1 MKEKILKLVKSKSL
15 FAILLNIVFMAIC
28 VGLTSFSYVDVS
40 DYNNSI
46 LICNQHFYYNS
57 SVNYILAV
65 LIGTL
70 QYAVTDFNCFVL
82 VEILFSFMAFSSF
95 TFVFLDKYNMRKA
108 VIFSLVINIIFTLNH
123 YSFINSTKTSALLLT
138 AGFLLVL
145 NAIRNKRY
153 SFSCWLGVVEIL
165 LGSFFNIVYF
175 FVALG
180 FAIAFFFGDLIAK
193 RKYRLDFQKLFWY
206 FRPFLLM
213 FLLITVLGLGL
224 SQFSYTVNHA
234 TEEGERYYE
243 YSALTKSIDTLPYP
257 DYDENAEAFAQVG
270 IDNDTEY
277 ELLKSGYYDD
287 SKMLNNDS
295 LQLVSDL
302 QKQENSKT
310 VLYAMGDAFVDLGN
324 NIVSLST
331 RLIVMIVY
339 LAISAVFILY
349 HKNRFSF
356 FPLFYA
362 VAGYIAS
369 VVLRYLYNGAEY
381 LTYGIWLLMIVLLI
395 NSFNFE
401 VLRNQKPSSKLRMHN
416 GYFIMSIAVILALTA
431 SYATL
436 FMIHRP
442 DNDNNKDNVPQHLI
456 SEISRNPDYYYVM
469 DVQTQNEF
477 VRYTENYLHPLWGF
491 RDGYLENLDSFGYF
505 HNYELL
511 RKRNLP
517 DNIYEAVLKNRKI
530 QVIDKN
536 ITFKKEKYFSI
547 NYVPEPQKAVYN
559 QVDELDGYK
568 FYEVEMH

>member
-1 MKEKILKLVKSKSL
+1 MKEKILKLIKSKSL

-295 LQLVSDL
+295 LQLVSNL

>member
-1 MKEKILKLVKSKSL
+1 MKEKILKLIKSKSL

>member
-1 MKEKILKLVKSKSL
+1 MKEKVLKLIKSKSL

-46 LICNQHFYYNS
+46 LICNQHFYYS
-57 SVNYILAV
+57 SSINYILAAI
-65 LIGTL
+65 IGTL
-70 QYAVTDFNCFVL
+70 QYVFADFNCFVL

-95 TFVFLDKYNMRKA
+95 TFVFLDKYNSRKA
-108 VIFSLVINIIFTLNH
+108 VIFSIVINIIFTLNH
-123 YSFINSTKTSALLLT
+123 YSFINSTKTAALLVT

-153 SFSCWLGVVEIL
+153 SFSCWVGVLEII

-175 FVALG
+175 FVGLG
-180 FAIAFFFGDLIAK
+180 FAIAFFFGDMIAK

-206 FRPFLLM
+206 FRPYLLM
-213 FLLITVLGLGL
+213 FLLIAVLGVGL

-234 TEEGERYYE
+234 TPEGKSYYD
-243 YSALTKSIDTLPYP
+243 YSMLTGSIDTLPYP
-257 DYDENAEAFAQVG
+257 DYDDNSEAFAQVG
-270 IDNDTEY
+270 IDNDAEY
-277 ELLKSGYYDD
+277 ELLKNGYYDD
-287 SKMLNNDS
+287 SKMLNNDA
-295 LQLVSDL
+295 LRLVSKL

-310 VLYAMGDAFVDLGN
+310 VLYAVSEVFTDLAN
-324 NIVSLST
+324 YLVTLST
-331 RLIVMIVY
+331 RLIVMLVY
-339 LAISAVFILY
+339 LAISIVFILY

-356 FPLFYA
+356 FPLFYLLSGFA
-362 VAGYIAS
+362 AS

-395 NSFNFE
+395 NSFNFAVE
-401 VLRNQKPSSKLRMHN
+401 RSEKPSSKLRMSN
-416 GYFIMSIAVILALTA
+416 GYFIMSIAVIIALTA

-436 FMIHRP
+436 FIM
-442 DNDNNKDNVPQHLI
+442 NKPEDKSDDIPQHLI

-469 DVQTQNEF
+469 DTQSQKEF
-477 VRYTENYLHPLWGF
+477 LKYTENYLHPLWGF
-491 RDGYLENLDSFGYF
+491 RDEYLENLDSFGYF
-505 HNYELL
+505 HNYELM

-536 ITFKKEKYFSI
+536 ITFKKEKYFTI
-547 NYVPEPQKAVYN
+547 NYVQPPQSAIYN
-559 QVDELDGYK
+559 QVGEFDDYK

>member
-1 MKEKILKLVKSKSL
+1 MKEKILKLIKSKSL

-175 FVALG
+175 LVALG

>member
-1 MKEKILKLVKSKSL
+1 MKEKVLKLIKSKSL

-46 LICNQHFYYNS
+46 LICNQHFYYS
-57 SVNYILAV
+57 SSINYILAAI
-65 LIGTL
+65 IGTI
-70 QYAVTDFNCFVL
+70 QYVFADFNCFVL

-95 TFVFLDKYNMRKA
+95 TFVFLDKYNSRKA
-108 VIFSLVINIIFTLNH
+108 VIFSIVINIIFTLNH
-123 YSFINSTKTSALLLT
+123 YSFINSTKTAALLVT

-153 SFSCWLGVVEIL
+153 SFSCWVGVLEII

-175 FVALG
+175 FVGLG
-180 FAIAFFFGDLIAK
+180 FAIAFFFGDMIAK

-206 FRPFLLM
+206 FRPYLLM
-213 FLLITVLGLGL
+213 FLLIAVLGVGL

-234 TEEGERYYE
+234 TPEGKSYYD
-243 YSALTKSIDTLPYP
+243 YSMLTGSIDTLPYP
-257 DYDENAEAFAQVG
+257 DYDDNSEAFAQVG

-277 ELLKSGYYDD
+277 ELLKNGYYDD
-287 SKMLNNDS
+287 SKMLNNDA
-295 LQLVSDL
+295 LRLVSKL

-310 VLYAMGDAFVDLGN
+310 VLYAVSEVFTDLAN
-324 NIVSLST
+324 YVVTLST
-331 RLIVMIVY
+331 RLIVMLVY
-339 LAISAVFILY
+339 LAISIVFILY

-356 FPLFYA
+356 FPLFYLLSGFA
-362 VAGYIAS
+362 AS

-395 NSFNFE
+395 NSFNFAVE
-401 VLRNQKPSSKLRMHN
+401 RSEKPSSKLRMSN
-416 GYFIMSIAVILALTA
+416 GYFIMSIAVIIALTA

-436 FMIHRP
+436 FIM
-442 DNDNNKDNVPQHLI
+442 NKPEDKSDDIPQHLI

-469 DVQTQNEF
+469 DTQSQKEF
-477 VRYTENYLHPLWGF
+477 LKYTENYLHPLWGF
-491 RDGYLENLDSFGYF
+491 RDEYLENLDSFGYF
-505 HNYELL
+505 HNYELM

-536 ITFKKEKYFSI
+536 ITFKKEKYFTI
-547 NYVPEPQKAVYN
+547 NYVQPPQSAIYN
-559 QVDELDGYK
+559 QVGEFDDYK

>member
-1 MKEKILKLVKSKSL
+1 MKEKVLKLIKSKSL

-46 LICNQHFYYNS
+46 LICNQHFYYS
-57 SVNYILAV
+57 SSINYIMAAF
-65 LIGTL
+65 IGTV
-70 QYAVTDFNCFVL
+70 QYVFTDFNCFVL
-82 VEILFSFMAFSSF
+82 VEILLSFMAFSSF
-95 TFVFLDKYNMRKA
+95 TFVFLDKYNSRKA
-108 VIFSLVINIIFTLNH
+108 VIFSIVINIIFTLNH
-123 YSFINSTKTSALLLT
+123 YSYINSTKTAALLIT

-153 SFSCWLGVVEIL
+153 SFSCWLGVLEII

-175 FVALG
+175 FVGLG
-180 FAIAFFFGDLIAK
+180 FAIAFFFGDMIAK

-213 FLLITVLGLGL
+213 FMLIAVIGVGL
-224 SQFSYTVNHA
+224 SQFSYNVNHA
-234 TEEGERYYE
+234 TPEGKSYYD
-243 YSALTKSIDTLPYP
+243 YSMLTGSIDTLPYP
-257 DYDENAEAFAQVG
+257 NYDENAEAFAQVG
-270 IDNDTEY
+270 IDNDSEY
-277 ELLKSGYYDD
+277 ELLKNGYYDD
-287 SKMLNNDS
+287 SKMLNNNA
-295 LQLVSDL
+295 LKLVSNL

-310 VLYAMGDAFVDLGN
+310 VLYAVTEVFNDLAN
-324 NIVSLST
+324 YVVTLST
-331 RLIVMIVY
+331 RLIVMLVY
-339 LAISAVFILY
+339 LAISIVFILY

-356 FPLFYA
+356 FPLFYLLSGF
-362 VAGYIAS
+362 VAS

-401 VLRNQKPSSKLRMHN
+401 VERSDKPSSKLRMSN
-416 GYFIMSIAVILALTA
+416 GYFIMSIAVILGLTA

-436 FMIHRP
+436 FIM
-442 DNDNNKDNVPQHLI
+442 NKPEDKSDDIPQHLI

-469 DVQTQNEF
+469 DTQSQKEF
-477 VRYTENYLHPLWGF
+477 LKYTENYLHPLWGF
-491 RDGYLENLDSFGYF
+491 RDEYLENLDSFGYF
-505 HNYELL
+505 HNYELM

-536 ITFKKEKYFSI
+536 ITFKKEKYFTI
-547 NYVPEPQKAVYN
+547 NYVQPPQSAIYN
-559 QVDELDGYK
+559 QVGEFDDYK
-568 FYEVEMH
+568 FYEVEMR

>member
-1 MKEKILKLVKSKSL
+1 MKDLVLKLIKSKSL
-15 FAILLNIVFMAIC
+15 FAILLNVVFMAIC
-28 VGLTSFSYVDVS
+28 VALTSFSYVDIS
-40 DYNNSI
+40 DYNNSM

-70 QYAVTDFNCFVL
+70 QYVLTDFNCFVL
-82 VEILFSFMAFSSF
+82 IEILLSFMAFSSF

-108 VIFSLVINIIFTLNH
+108 VIFSIVINIIFTLNH
-123 YSFINSTKTSALLLT
+123 YSYINSTKTAALLLT

-153 SFSCWLGVVEIL
+153 SFSCWVGVLEIL
-165 LGSFFNIVYF
+165 IGSFFNIVYF

-180 FAIAFFFGDLIAK
+180 FAVAFFFGDMIAK

-206 FRPFLLM
+206 FRPYLLM
-213 FLLITVLGLGL
+213 FLLIAALGVGL
-224 SQFSYTVNHA
+224 NHFSYTVNHA
-234 TEEGERYYE
+234 TEEGENYYE
-243 YSALTKSIDTLPYP
+243 YSMLTKSIDTLPYP
-257 DYDENAEAFAQVG
+257 DYSENAEEFASVG
-270 IDNDTEY
+270 IDNDSEY
-277 ELLKSGYYDD
+277 ELLKNGYYDE
-287 SKMLNNDS
+287 SKMLNINS
-295 LQLVSDL
+295 LKMVSEL
-302 QKQENSKT
+302 QKEENSKT
-310 VLYAMGDAFVDLGN
+310 VLYAMGEVFTDLWN
-324 NIVSLST
+324 NIVTFST
-331 RLIVMIVY
+331 RLIVMLVY
-339 LAISAVFILY
+339 IAISVVFIIY

-356 FPLFYA
+356 FPLFYLMSGFA
-362 VAGYIAS
+362 AS

-381 LTYGIWLLMIVLLI
+381 LTYGIWLLMIALLI

-401 VLRNQKPSSKLRMHN
+401 VERSDKPSSKLRMNN

-436 FMIHRP
+436 FIIHKP
-442 DNDNNKDNVPQHLI
+442 EDKSDETPQHLI

-469 DVQTQNEF
+469 DTQTQKEF
-477 VRYTENYLHPLWGF
+477 VKYTENYLHPLWGF
-491 RDGYLENLDSFGYF
+491 REGYLENLDSFGYF

-536 ITFKKEKYFSI
+536 ITFKKEKYFTI
-547 NYVPEPQKAVYN
+547 NYVQSPQTAVYN
-559 QVDELDGYK
+559 QVEALDEYK
-568 FYEVEMH
+568 LYEVEIH

>member
-1 MKEKILKLVKSKSL
+1 MKEKVLKLIKSKSL

-28 VGLTSFSYVDVS
+28 VGLTSFSYVEIS

-57 SVNYILAV
+57 SINYILAAF
-65 LIGTL
+65 IGTI
-70 QYAVTDFNCFVL
+70 QYVFSDFNCFVL
-82 VEILFSFMAFSSF
+82 VEILLSFMAFTSF

-123 YSFINSTKTSALLLT
+123 YSYINSTKTAALLVT

-153 SFSCWLGVVEIL
+153 SFSCWIGVLEII

-175 FVALG
+175 FVGLG
-180 FAIAFFFGDLIAK
+180 FAIAFFFGDMIAK

-206 FRPFLLM
+206 FRPYLLM
-213 FLLITVLGLGL
+213 FLLIAVIGVGL

-234 TEEGERYYE
+234 TEEGENYYD
-243 YSALTKSIDTLPYP
+243 YSMLTKSIDTLPYP
-257 DYDENAEAFAQVG
+257 DYYDNAEEFAKAG
-270 IDNDTEY
+270 IDNDSEY
-277 ELLKSGYYDD
+277 ELLKNGYYDD
-287 SKMLNNDS
+287 TKMLNNNA
-295 LQLVSDL
+295 LRLVSNL

-310 VLYAMGDAFVDLGN
+310 ILYAITEVFTDLGN
-324 NIVSLST
+324 NVMTMST
-331 RLIVMIVY
+331 RLMVMLVY
-339 LAISAVFILY
+339 IAISLVFIIY

-356 FPLFYA
+356 FPLFYLLSGFA
-362 VAGYIAS
+362 AS

-401 VLRNQKPSSKLRMHN
+401 VERSDKPSSKLRMSN
-416 GYFIMSIAVILALTA
+416 GYFIISIAIIIALTA
-431 SYATL
+431 GYAAL
-436 FMIHRP
+436 FVMHKP
-442 DNDNNKDNVPQHLI
+442 EDKTDEVPQHLI
-456 SEISRNPDYYYVM
+456 AEISRNPDYYYVM
-469 DVQTQNEF
+469 DTQTQKEF
-477 VRYTENYLHPLWGF
+477 VKYTENYLHPLWGF

-505 HNYELL
+505 HNYDLM

-530 QVIDKN
+530 QVIDKY
-536 ITFKKEKYFSI
+536 ITFKKEKYFTI
-547 NYVPEPQKAVYN
+547 NYVEQPQSAIYN
-559 QVDELDGYK
+559 QVDAVDDYK
-568 FYEVEMH
+568 LYEVEIH

>member
-1 MKEKILKLVKSKSL
+1 MKEKVLKLIKSKSL

-28 VGLTSFSYVDVS
+28 VGLTSFSYVEIS

-57 SVNYILAV
+57 SINYILAAF
-65 LIGTL
+65 IGTI
-70 QYAVTDFNCFVL
+70 QYVFSDFNCFVL
-82 VEILFSFMAFSSF
+82 VEILLSFMAFTSF

-123 YSFINSTKTSALLLT
+123 YSYINSTKTAALLVT

-153 SFSCWLGVVEIL
+153 SFSCWVGVLEII

-175 FVALG
+175 FVGLG
-180 FAIAFFFGDLIAK
+180 FAIAFFFGDMIAK

-206 FRPFLLM
+206 FRPYLLM
-213 FLLITVLGLGL
+213 FLLIAVIGVGL

-234 TEEGERYYE
+234 TEEGENYYD
-243 YSALTKSIDTLPYP
+243 YSMLTKSIDTLPYP
-257 DYDENAEAFAQVG
+257 DYYDNAEEFAKAG
-270 IDNDTEY
+270 IDNDSEY
-277 ELLKSGYYDD
+277 ELLKNGYYDD
-287 SKMLNNDS
+287 TKMLNNNA
-295 LQLVSDL
+295 LRLVSDL

-310 VLYAMGDAFVDLGN
+310 ILYAITEVFTDLGN
-324 NIVSLST
+324 NVITLST
-331 RLIVMIVY
+331 RLMVMLVY
-339 LAISAVFILY
+339 IAISLVFIIY

-356 FPLFYA
+356 FPLFYLLSGFA
-362 VAGYIAS
+362 AS

-401 VLRNQKPSSKLRMHN
+401 VERSDKPSSKLRMSN
-416 GYFIMSIAVILALTA
+416 GYFIISIAIIIALTA
-431 SYATL
+431 GYAAL
-436 FMIHRP
+436 FVMHKP
-442 DNDNNKDNVPQHLI
+442 EDKTDEVPQHLI
-456 SEISRNPDYYYVM
+456 AEISRNPDYYYVM
-469 DVQTQNEF
+469 DTQTQKEF
-477 VRYTENYLHPLWGF
+477 VKYTENYLHPLWGF

-505 HNYELL
+505 HNYDLM

-530 QVIDKN
+530 QVIDKY
-536 ITFKKEKYFSI
+536 ITFKKEKYFTI
-547 NYVPEPQKAVYN
+547 NYVEQPQSAIYN
-559 QVDELDGYK
+559 QIDAVDDYK
-568 FYEVEMH
+568 LYEVEIH

>member
-1 MKEKILKLVKSKSL
+1 MKEKVLKLIKSKSL

-28 VGLTSFSYVDVS
+28 VGLTSFSYVEIS

-57 SVNYILAV
+57 SINYILAAF
-65 LIGTL
+65 IGTI
-70 QYAVTDFNCFVL
+70 QYVFSDFNCFVL
-82 VEILFSFMAFSSF
+82 VEILLSFMAFTSF

-123 YSFINSTKTSALLLT
+123 YSYINSTKTAALLVT

-153 SFSCWLGVVEIL
+153 SFSCWVGVLEII

-175 FVALG
+175 FVGLG
-180 FAIAFFFGDLIAK
+180 FAIAFFFGDMIAK

-206 FRPFLLM
+206 FRPYLLM
-213 FLLITVLGLGL
+213 FLLIAVIGVGL

-234 TEEGERYYE
+234 TEEGENYYD
-243 YSALTKSIDTLPYP
+243 YSMLTKSIDTLPYP
-257 DYDENAEAFAQVG
+257 DYYDNAEEFAKAG
-270 IDNDTEY
+270 IDNDSEY
-277 ELLKSGYYDD
+277 ELLKNGYYDD
-287 SKMLNNDS
+287 TKMLNNNA
-295 LQLVSDL
+295 LRLVSDL

-310 VLYAMGDAFVDLGN
+310 ILYAITEVFTDLGN
-324 NIVSLST
+324 NVMTLST
-331 RLIVMIVY
+331 RLMVMLVY
-339 LAISAVFILY
+339 IAISLVFIIY

-356 FPLFYA
+356 FPLFYLLSGFA
-362 VAGYIAS
+362 AS

-401 VLRNQKPSSKLRMHN
+401 VERSDKPSSKLRMSN
-416 GYFIMSIAVILALTA
+416 GYFIISIAIIIALTA
-431 SYATL
+431 GYAAL
-436 FMIHRP
+436 FVMHKP
-442 DNDNNKDNVPQHLI
+442 EDKTDDVPQHLI
-456 SEISRNPDYYYVM
+456 AEISRNPDYYYVM
-469 DVQTQNEF
+469 DTQTQKEF
-477 VRYTENYLHPLWGF
+477 VQYTENYLHPLWGF

-505 HNYELL
+505 HNYDLM

-530 QVIDKN
+530 QVIDKY
-536 ITFKKEKYFSI
+536 ITFKKEKYFTI
-547 NYVPEPQKAVYN
+547 NYVEQPQSAIYN
-559 QVDELDGYK
+559 QVDAVDDYK
-568 FYEVEMH
+568 LYEVEIH

>member
-213 FLLITVLGLGL
+213 FLLITVLSLGL

-469 DVQTQNEF
+469 DIQTQNEF

>member
-1 MKEKILKLVKSKSL
+1 MKEKVLKLIKSKSL

-57 SVNYILAV
+57 SINYILAV

-70 QYAVTDFNCFVL
+70 QYAVSDFNCFVL
-82 VEILFSFMAFSSF
+82 VEILLSFMAFSSF
-95 TFVFLDKYNMRKA
+95 TFVFLDKYNIRKA
-108 VIFSLVINIIFTLNH
+108 VIFSIVINIIFTLNH
-123 YSFINSTKTSALLLT
+123 YSYINSTKTAALLLT

-165 LGSFFNIVYF
+165 IGSFFNIVYF

-180 FAIAFFFGDLIAK
+180 FAIAFFFGDMIAK

-206 FRPFLLM
+206 FRPYLLM
-213 FLLITVLGLGL
+213 FLLIAALGVGL

-234 TEEGERYYE
+234 TEQGESYYD
-243 YSALTKSIDTLPYP
+243 YSQLTKSIDSLPYP
-257 DYDENAEAFAQVG
+257 GYDENAEEFKQAG
-270 IDNDTEY
+270 IDNDSEY
-277 ELLKSGYYDD
+277 ELLKNGYYDD
-287 SKMLNNDS
+287 SKMLNNDA
-295 LQLVSDL
+295 LRLVSKL
-302 QKQENSKT
+302 QKQENTKT
-310 VLYAMGDAFVDLGN
+310 VLYAMTEVFTDLGN
-324 NIVSLST
+324 NIATFST

-339 LAISAVFILY
+339 LAISIVFILY

-356 FPLFYA
+356 FPLFYLLS
-362 VAGYIAS
+362 GYAAS

-401 VLRNQKPSSKLRMHN
+401 VLRSKKPSSKLRLSN
-416 GYFIMSIAVILALTA
+416 GYFIMSIIVTVALTV

-436 FMIHRP
+436 FVMHKP
-442 DNDNNKDNVPQHLI
+442 ADKSDEAPNHLI

-469 DVQTQNEF
+469 DTQTRKDF
-477 VRYTENYLHPLWGF
+477 VKYTENYLHPLWGF

-505 HNYELL
+505 HNTELL

-517 DNIYEAVLKNRKI
+517 ENIYEAVLKNRKI

-536 ITFKKEKYFSI
+536 ITFKKEKYFNT
-547 NYVPEPQKAVYN
+547 NYVQAPQTAVYN
-559 QVDELDGYK
+559 QVDEIDNYK
-568 FYEVEMH
+568 LYEVEIR

>member
-295 LQLVSDL
+295 LQLVSNL

>member
-1 MKEKILKLVKSKSL
+1 M
-15 FAILLNIVFMAIC
+15 
-28 VGLTSFSYVDVS
+28 
-40 DYNNSI
+40 
-46 LICNQHFYYNS
+46 
-57 SVNYILAV
+57 
-65 LIGTL
+65 
-70 QYAVTDFNCFVL
+70 
-82 VEILFSFMAFSSF
+82 
-95 TFVFLDKYNMRKA
+95 
-108 VIFSLVINIIFTLNH
+108 
-123 YSFINSTKTSALLLT
+123 
-138 AGFLLVL
+138 
-145 NAIRNKRY
+145 
-153 SFSCWLGVVEIL
+153 
-165 LGSFFNIVYF
+165 
-175 FVALG
+175 
-180 FAIAFFFGDLIAK
+180 
-193 RKYRLDFQKLFWY
+193 
-206 FRPFLLM
+206 
-213 FLLITVLGLGL
+213 LGLGL

-431 SYATL
+431 RDATL

>member
-1 MKEKILKLVKSKSL
+1 MKDLVLKLIKSKTL
-15 FAILLNIVFMAIC
+15 LAVLLNAAFMAIC
-28 VGLTSFSYVDVS
+28 VALTSFSYVEIS

-70 QYAVTDFNCFVL
+70 QYVVSDFNCFVL
-82 VEILFSFMAFSSF
+82 TEIMFSFMAFSSF
-95 TFVFLDKYNMRKA
+95 TFVFLDKYNTRKA
-108 VIFSLVINIIFTLNH
+108 VIFSIVINIIFTLNH
-123 YSFINSTKTSALLLT
+123 YSYINSTKTSALLLT

-165 LGSFFNIVYF
+165 IGSFFNIVYF

-180 FAIAFFFGDLIAK
+180 FAIAFFFGDMIAK

-206 FRPFLLM
+206 FRPYLLM
-213 FLLITVLGLGL
+213 FLLIAVLGVGL

-234 TEEGERYYE
+234 TESAENYYE
-243 YSALTKSIDTLPYP
+243 YSTLTKSIDTLPFP
-257 DYDENAEAFAQVG
+257 DYDKNAGVFAQAG
-270 IDNDTEY
+270 IDNDSEY
-277 ELLKSGYYDD
+277 ELLKNGYYDE
-287 SKMLNNDS
+287 SKMLNINS
-295 LQLVSDL
+295 LRLVSSL

-310 VLYAMGDAFVDLGN
+310 VLYAMGEVFTDLGN
-324 NIVSLST
+324 NIVTLST

-339 LAISAVFILY
+339 LALSVVFIIY

-362 VAGYIAS
+362 LAGYAAS

-381 LTYGIWLLMIVLLI
+381 LTYGIWMLMIVLLI

-401 VLRNQKPSSKLRMHN
+401 VERSDKPSSKLRLNN
-416 GYFIMSIAVILALTA
+416 GYFIMSIAITVALTL

-436 FMIHRP
+436 FIIHNP
-442 DNDNNKDNVPQHLI
+442 ESKNDDAPMHLI

-469 DVQTQNEF
+469 DSQSQKEF
-477 VRYTENYLHPLWGF
+477 VKYTENYLHPLWGF
-491 RDGYLENLDSFGYF
+491 REGYLENLDSFGYF
-505 HNYELL
+505 HNSELL

-517 DNIYEAVLKNRKI
+517 ENIYEAVLKNRKI

-547 NYVPEPQKAVYN
+547 NYVQPPQTAVYS
-559 QVDELDGYK
+559 QVDDIDGYK
-568 FYEVEMH
+568 LYEVEIH

>member
-1 MKEKILKLVKSKSL
+1 MKEKVLKLIKSKSL

-28 VGLTSFSYVDVS
+28 VGLTSFSYVEIS

-57 SVNYILAV
+57 SINYILAAF
-65 LIGTL
+65 IGTI
-70 QYAVTDFNCFVL
+70 QYVFSDFNCFVL
-82 VEILFSFMAFSSF
+82 VEILLSFMAFTSF

-123 YSFINSTKTSALLLT
+123 YSYINSTKTAALLVT

-153 SFSCWLGVVEIL
+153 SFSCWVGVLEII

-175 FVALG
+175 FVGLG
-180 FAIAFFFGDLIAK
+180 FAIAFFFGDMIAK

-206 FRPFLLM
+206 FRPYLLM
-213 FLLITVLGLGL
+213 FLLIAVIGIGL

-234 TEEGERYYE
+234 TEEGENYYD
-243 YSALTKSIDTLPYP
+243 YSMLTKSIDTLPYP
-257 DYDENAEAFAQVG
+257 DYYDNAEEFAKAG
-270 IDNDTEY
+270 IDNDSEY
-277 ELLKSGYYDD
+277 ELLKNGYYDD
-287 SKMLNNDS
+287 TKMLNNNA
-295 LQLVSDL
+295 LRLVSDL

-310 VLYAMGDAFVDLGN
+310 ILYAITEVFTDLGN
-324 NIVSLST
+324 NVMTMST
-331 RLIVMIVY
+331 RLMVMLVY
-339 LAISAVFILY
+339 IAISLVFIIY

-356 FPLFYA
+356 FPLFYLLSGFA
-362 VAGYIAS
+362 AS

-401 VLRNQKPSSKLRMHN
+401 VERSDKPSSKLRMSN
-416 GYFIMSIAVILALTA
+416 GYFIISIAIIIALTA
-431 SYATL
+431 GYAAL
-436 FMIHRP
+436 FVMHKP
-442 DNDNNKDNVPQHLI
+442 EDKTDEVPQHLI
-456 SEISRNPDYYYVM
+456 AEISRNPDYYYVM
-469 DVQTQNEF
+469 DTQTQKEF
-477 VRYTENYLHPLWGF
+477 VKYTENYLHPLWGF

-505 HNYELL
+505 HNYDLM

-530 QVIDKN
+530 QVIDKY
-536 ITFKKEKYFSI
+536 ITFKKEKYFTI
-547 NYVPEPQKAVYN
+547 NYVEQPQSAIYN
-559 QVDELDGYK
+559 QIDAVDDYK
-568 FYEVEMH
+568 LYEVEIH

>member
-1 MKEKILKLVKSKSL
+1 MKEKVLKLIKSKSL

-46 LICNQHFYYNS
+46 LICNQHFYYS
-57 SVNYILAV
+57 SSINYIMAAI
-65 LIGTL
+65 IGTI
-70 QYAVTDFNCFVL
+70 QYVFTDFNCFVL
-82 VEILFSFMAFSSF
+82 VEILLSFMAFSSF
-95 TFVFLDKYNMRKA
+95 TFVFLDKYNSRKA
-108 VIFSLVINIIFTLNH
+108 VIFSIVINIVFTLNH
-123 YSFINSTKTSALLLT
+123 YSYINSTKTAALLLT

-153 SFSCWLGVVEIL
+153 SFSCWLGVLEII

-180 FAIAFFFGDLIAK
+180 FAIAFFFGDMIAK

-213 FLLITVLGLGL
+213 FLLIAVLGVGL

-234 TEEGERYYE
+234 TPEGKNYYD
-243 YSALTKSIDTLPYP
+243 YSMYTNLIDTLPYP
-257 DYDENAEAFAQVG
+257 DYDENSEEFAKVG
-270 IDNDTEY
+270 IDNDSEY
-277 ELLKSGYYDD
+277 ELLKAGYYDD
-287 SKMLNNDS
+287 SKMLNNNA
-295 LQLVSDL
+295 LKLVSEL
-302 QKQENSKT
+302 QKKENSKT
-310 VLYAMGDAFVDLGN
+310 ILYAVTEVFTDLAN
-324 NIVSLST
+324 YVVTLST
-331 RLIVMIVY
+331 RLIVMLVY
-339 LAISAVFILY
+339 IGISIVFILY

-356 FPLFYA
+356 FPLFYLLSGFA
-362 VAGYIAS
+362 AS

-381 LTYGIWLLMIVLLI
+381 LTYGIWLMMIVLLI

-401 VLRNQKPSSKLRMHN
+401 VERSDKPSSKLRMNN

-436 FMIHRP
+436 YTIHKP
-442 DNDNNKDNVPQHLI
+442 EDKSDDVPQHLI

-469 DVQTQNEF
+469 DTQTQKEF
-477 VRYTENYLHPLWGF
+477 LKYTENYLHPLWGF
-491 RDGYLENLDSFGYF
+491 REGYLENLDSFGYF

-536 ITFKKEKYFSI
+536 ITFKKEKYFTI
-547 NYVPEPQKAVYN
+547 NYVQAPQTAIYN
-559 QVDELDGYK
+559 QVEDLDDYK
-568 FYEVEMH
+568 FYEVEIN